1 VLGSCWVDTTSRSA
15 ASRKR
20 KKKKP
25 PNSIGGEGKM
35 GGYELESDGGKL
47 NRQPRRM
54 VALLVDQRRL
64 TQCYGQHELVAWTK
78 DGRADRN

>member
-1 VLGSCWVDTTSRSA
+1 
-15 ASRKR
+15 
-20 KKKKP
+20 
-25 PNSIGGEGKM
+25 M

>member
-1 VLGSCWVDTTSRSA
+1 
-15 ASRKR
+15 
-20 KKKKP
+20 
-25 PNSIGGEGKM
+25 M

-54 VALLVDQRRL
+54 VALLVDQRRM